1 MTEAAEA
8 APLHLAHQS
17 RPSSPL
23 YSASP
28 APIYKPDPPAST
40 WTRLALTRL
49 RYDAKMTVARAVS
62 LVFPPHWYYAAVPA
76 DLIYTGSYLHHCE
89 VPVQLFDLSAGLLHH
104 HLQGVPGYQALRQRA
119 TYLSPT
125 AYTTASS
132 EVEAALAAVSSR
144 YQVDYAFRCLS
155 FPDIDEQHVP
165 SALAMGLRLSRNP
178 ALPLLQRAV
187 PAILRSDPVLVAV
200 ALVHPDQ
207 LVQTLALG
215 RLLRAAGYRGFLTIY
230 GAHED
235 VLSPEDLLDD
245 LLPLPGEPL
254 HRLFDD
260 FDGAIIGEAETA
272 LHSLHTALSA
282 GESLHGVPSLLA
294 PRHGLSAIP
303 VRGRERL
310 RALSRPDFRL
320 IDPTIYPYPEPLVD
334 VRMSRGCPWNRCTFC
349 AITRHQEGYRALPV
363 PEVEPDL
370 LAAHRQLGAAFFR
383 FRDDLLTPKQLL
395 SLAQVMRRLPFAAHF
410 SVRSRFEPELTFDVL
425 SQAKDAGLGELWLGL
440 ESASPRVRE
449 LMQKGVEQPVV
460 ERILADAARLG
471 IRVRALC
478 LVGYPGETAAERHE
492 TIDFLDRHQHEL
504 ASAAITPFLLMRR
517 SPLGEDPAQAGM
529 TLLADSRPRHE
540 RLRPSLQATWPD
552 APSRQ
557 QLDALLEEAVRR
569 LGPRFLHMSAG
580 PTLAHALIHHCV
592 RTTGWPKPTT
602 LLPMAPA

>member
-1 MTEAAEA
+1 
-8 APLHLAHQS
+8 
-17 RPSSPL
+17 
-23 YSASP
+23 
-28 APIYKPDPPAST
+28 
-40 WTRLALTRL
+40 
-49 RYDAKMTVARAVS
+49 MTVARAVS

-310 RALSRPDFRL
+310 RAL
-320 IDPTIYPYPEPLVD
+320 EKK
-334 VRMSRGCPWNRCTFC
+334 
-349 AITRHQEGYRALPV
+349 A
-363 PEVEPDL
+363 
-370 LAAHRQLGAAFFR
+370 
-383 FRDDLLTPKQLL
+383 
-395 SLAQVMRRLPFAAHF
+395 
-410 SVRSRFEPELTFDVL
+410 
-425 SQAKDAGLGELWLGL
+425 
-440 ESASPRVRE
+440 
-449 LMQKGVEQPVV
+449 
-460 ERILADAARLG
+460 
-471 IRVRALC
+471 
-478 LVGYPGETAAERHE
+478 
-492 TIDFLDRHQHEL
+492 
-504 ASAAITPFLLMRR
+504 
-517 SPLGEDPAQAGM
+517 
-529 TLLADSRPRHE
+529 
-540 RLRPSLQATWPD
+540 
-552 APSRQ
+552 
-557 QLDALLEEAVRR
+557 
-569 LGPRFLHMSAG
+569 
-580 PTLAHALIHHCV
+580 
-592 RTTGWPKPTT
+592 
-602 LLPMAPA
+602 